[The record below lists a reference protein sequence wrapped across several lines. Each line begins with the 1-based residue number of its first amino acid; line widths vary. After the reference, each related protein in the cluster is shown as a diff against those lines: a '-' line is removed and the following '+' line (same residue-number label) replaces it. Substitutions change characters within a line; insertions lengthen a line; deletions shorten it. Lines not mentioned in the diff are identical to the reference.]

1 MENVSR
7 DNLISQLNFM
17 LGEVKKRPRE
27 AYFAVPEFFV
37 AEIDK
42 SWMKQVSKATA
53 ARELK
58 LQKKAKEFASTLK
71 NKKDNI

>member
-17 LGEVKKRPRE
+17 LGEIKRRPKE
-27 AYFAVPEFFV
+27 AYFAIPEFFV

-42 SWMKQVSKATA
+42 GWMEQLSKSIA

-58 LQKKAKEFASTLK
+58 LQKEAEKRASKLPK
-71 NKKDNI
+71 KKDNL